1 MRIANLKREL
11 PVVKPNDVVAALE
24 KAGCEVKR
32 HTGSHVIMYKSGF
45 RRPISVP
52 QHTRDL
58 PKGTTRAIVREAG
71 LKVEEFV
78 KLLQAT

>member
-1 MRIANLKREL
+1 M
-11 PVVKPNDVVAALE
+11 AALE
-24 KAGCEVKR
+24 KAGFETKR

-52 QHTRDL
+52 QHPRDL
-58 PKGTTRAIVREAG
+58 PKGTTRAIIREAG
-71 LKVEEFV
+71 LTVEEFA